1 MQIRLTRF
9 RTIILMILFVPF
21 VAVLRLVRSL
31 RRREKPVYTSS
42 IDSEPLA
49 YAGDNPILIAVWA
62 DWAHIWDVAT
72 SGIVEQLRHEFAGR
86 CEFAYI
92 EATSRAVTEAYG
104 AQVVPTLILRHRG
117 AEIERF
123 VNVLKH
129 DDVRSAI
136 AAAVA
141 KPNATTDRA
150 H

>member
-9 RTIILMILFVPF
+9 RTIVLMILLLPF
-21 VAVLRLVRSL
+21 IAILRLVRIL
-31 RRREKPVYTSS
+31 RRREKPIYESS
-42 IDSEPLA
+42 IDSAPLD
-49 YAGDNPILIAVWA
+49 YVGDKPILIAVWA

-72 SGIVEQLRHEFAGR
+72 SGIVEQLRQEFAGR
-86 CEFAYI
+86 CEFAYV
-92 EATSRAVTEAYG
+92 EATSRAVRDAYG

-117 AEIERF
+117 ADIERF
-123 VNVLKH
+123 VNVLRH

-141 KPNATTDRA
+141 KPNASSDTV